1 MIPQQVLDDLRNSSK
16 IVAVTHIHPDGDA
29 LGSLLAFGSIMES
42 LGKEVFCLLEEPVSH
57 LYSFLPG
64 QQRLSWDFKEVRA
77 FFEETGKDVTGVSL
91 DCGDAWRIGSDIYKE
106 ISAATP
112 FVVIDHHASH
122 KKFGNSSW
130 VDEYRSSTGE
140 MLYEIAVALDAEI
153 SWEAAYNLYVAI
165 MTDTGSFRYENTSSR
180 TMHIAA
186 VLLEKGVSA
195 EDVAA
200 KIYDT
205 YSPARLRLLQRCL
218 GSVTL
223 LENSQVAVMTVSRE
237 MLATTGALMDDV
249 ENFIN
254 IPRAVKTVKVAVLL
268 KEGIGG
274 QISVSL
280 RAKGEVDVSKV
291 AGFFG
296 GGGHHNAA
304 GFRIAGSTL
313 EKAEVQLLKVLHKEL
328 QE

>member
-1 MIPQQVLDDLRNSSK
+1 MIPQQVLDDLRNSSR

-29 LGSLLAFGSIMES
+29 LGSLLAFASIMES

-64 QQRLSWDFKEVRA
+64 QERLSWDFKEVRA
-77 FFEETGKDVTGVSL
+77 FFEKTGEKVTGVSL
-91 DCGDAWRIGSDIYKE
+91 DCGDAWRIGSNIYKE

-130 VDEYRSSTGE
+130 VDEHRSSTGE
-140 MLYEIAVALDAEI
+140 MLYEIAEALSAEI

-186 VLLEKGVSA
+186 ELLEKGVSA

-200 KIYDT
+200 RIYDN
-205 YSPARLRLLQRCL
+205 YSPARLCLLQKCL
-218 GSVTL
+218 GSVNL
-223 LENSQVAVMTVSRE
+223 LENSQIAVMTLSRE
-237 MLATTGALMDDV
+237 MLATTGALIDDV

-254 IPRAVKTVKVAVLL
+254 IPRAVKPVKVAMFL
-268 KEGIGG
+268 KEGSGG
-274 QISVSL
+274 QVSVSL
-280 RAKGEVDVSKV
+280 RAKGEVDVSKI
-291 AGFFG
+291 AGLFG

-304 GFRIAGSTL
+304 GFQINGSTL
-313 EKAEVQLLKVLHKEL
+313 EKAEALILKLLRKEL
-328 QE
+328 